1 MCCVMFVSTLGFLSD
16 GEDKIDSRSAPGN
29 RGGPASAECCRG
41 EFPSS
46 QRGDVREVFLYS
58 SLNGPEGSL
67 VSGSGL
73 SFSFSGYSVMLHIWG
88 WALCVQNHK

>member
-58 SLNGPEGSL
+58 LPLMDQRDPLCPDWVCPSPSLAVL
-67 VSGSGL
+67 
-73 SFSFSGYSVMLHIWG
+73 
-88 WALCVQNHK
+88 